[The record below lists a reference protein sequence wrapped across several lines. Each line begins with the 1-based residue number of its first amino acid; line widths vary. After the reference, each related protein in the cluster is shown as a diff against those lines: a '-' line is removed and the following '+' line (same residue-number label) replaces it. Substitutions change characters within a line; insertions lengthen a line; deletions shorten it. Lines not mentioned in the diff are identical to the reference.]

1 MQVWHYSM
9 QLSFILFLFFYSPHS
24 QRLFI
29 VFLYIFF
36 SSSLDPCGTPLAS
49 KQTPPPPPSFFTLTL
64 HIDVYNTSLVWRC
77 VCLSDSG
84 RRLGRWIVHI
94 IVKCTSGSAASNT
107 HVAAI
112 EERNVLVKLFS
123 CLFHW
128 VLLKFVFP
136 QCFGGNKNG
145 LDFLINMS
153 NGFFSFLLEL
163 RL

>member
-24 QRLFI
+24 QWLFI
-29 VFLYIFF
+29 GFFCIFF
-36 SSSLDPCGTPLAS
+36 FQAHLIPVEHPL
-49 KQTPPPPPSFFTLTL
+49 KQTPPPPPFFTLTL
-64 HIDVYNTSLVWRC
+64 HSDVYNTSLVWRR

-84 RRLGRWIVHI
+84 RRLGRALQVPLPRTHMLQPLR
-94 IVKCTSGSAASNT
+94 KGMYLSNCF
-107 HVAAI
+107 HVCFI
-112 EERNVLVKLFS
+112 GFYWNLCFLNVS
-123 CLFHW
+123 
-128 VLLKFVFP
+128 
-136 QCFGGNKNG
+136 GGNKNG